1 MQNEEAD
8 IIIIGAGIS
17 GICMGIKLK
26 MNNINNFLILEK
38 NSEIGGTWFE
48 NIYPG
53 VECDIES
60 HLYSFSFAPKNN
72 WSSIYSSGSEI
83 HKYLKE
89 CCLKFDIYKH
99 IIFNCSLNKALRIN
113 NKWNLETNKYSF
125 ICHYLICSSA
135 PLNKPSYPEIF
146 SNFKGKII
154 HTSKWDNN
162 YDFNNKNIAVI
173 GNAASGIQCIPE
185 IINKTNNIY
194 LFQRTANW
202 ILPKFNRKYTNIE
215 KWLFKNKF
223 LNNCYRN
230 FLYWNRELMFFI
242 FFKNGFINYLGTWIS
257 KLYLNLSITD
267 PILKK
272 KLIPNYPI
280 GCKRIL
286 LSDNYYKI
294 FKNVNLITE
303 TIIKVN
309 SEHIETKINKYHIDL
324 IILATGFEISGAIQ
338 DMNIYDINNK
348 KINIHNS
355 YYGVHLKDC
364 PNLFVILGSN
374 TGSAHTSMIYYIE
387 CQVNHIYD
395 SIIKYSYIQ
404 VKHQILD
411 NYNLKLQKKFN
422 KFIWNS
428 CNSWYQIKGKIT
440 SLYPGFSFEFKLNK
454 PSEKDFY
461 FLYNIY

>member
-1 MQNEEAD
+1 METEKAD

-26 MNNINNFLILEK
+26 MDNINNFLILEK

-60 HLYSFSFAPKNN
+60 HLYSFSFAPKND
-72 WSSIYSSGSEI
+72 WSSVYSSGLEI
-83 HKYLKE
+83 HEYLKE

-99 IIFNCSLNKALRIN
+99 IIFECSLNKALKIN
-113 NKWNLETNKYSF
+113 NKWNLETNKQSF

-135 PLNKPSYPEIF
+135 PLNKPNYPEIF

-154 HTSKWDNN
+154 HTSKWDYK
-162 YDFNNKNIAVI
+162 YDFTNKNIAVI

-185 IINKTNNIY
+185 ISNKTNNVY

-202 ILPKFNRKYTNIE
+202 ILPKFNRKYSVIE

-223 LNNCYRN
+223 INRCYRN
-230 FLYWNRELMFFI
+230 FLYWNRELIFFI
-242 FFKNGFINYLGTWIS
+242 FFKNGLINLLGTIIS
-257 KLYLNLSITD
+257 KLYLNLSIKD

-286 LSDNYYKI
+286 LSDNYYSI
-294 FKNVNLITE
+294 FKNINLITE
-303 TIIKVN
+303 NIVKVN
-309 SEHIETKINKYHIDL
+309 SDSIETKFNLCHIDS
-324 IILATGFEISGAIQ
+324 IILATGFKITGAIEE
-338 DMNIYDINNK
+338 MNIYDINNK
-348 KINIHNS
+348 KININDC
-355 YYGVHLKDC
+355 YYGVYLKDC
-364 PNLFVILGSN
+364 PNLFLILGSN

-395 SIIKYSYIQ
+395 SIIKYNIIQ
-404 VKHQILD
+404 VKPQTLD
-411 NYNLKLQKKFN
+411 DYNLKLQTKFN

-428 CNSWYQIKGKIT
+428 CNSWYQVNGKIT
-440 SLYPGFSFEFKLNK
+440 SLYPGFSFEFKWNK
-454 PSEKDFY
+454 PIEKDFY
-461 FLYNIY
+461 IK